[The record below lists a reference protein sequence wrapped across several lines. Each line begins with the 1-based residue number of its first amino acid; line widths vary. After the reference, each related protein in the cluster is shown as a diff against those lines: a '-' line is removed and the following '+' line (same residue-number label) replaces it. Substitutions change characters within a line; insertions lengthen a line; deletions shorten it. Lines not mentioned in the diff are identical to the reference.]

1 MVIFVKTASGN
12 VFMAENNGVL
22 VIGGGIT
29 PINPTFSVTPKNF
42 KGDESSEAPIALVG
56 YVFDLT
62 LESKDM

>member
-1 MVIFVKTASGN
+1 
-12 VFMAENNGVL
+12 MAENNGVL